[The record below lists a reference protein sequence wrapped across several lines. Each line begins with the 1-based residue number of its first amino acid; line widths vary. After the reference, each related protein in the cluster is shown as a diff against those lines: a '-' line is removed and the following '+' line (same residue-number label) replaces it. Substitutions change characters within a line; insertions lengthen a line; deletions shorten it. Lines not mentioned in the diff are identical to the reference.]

1 MVRVSKAWGDDS
13 CDYENG
19 TGYFLETDTMKRYLF
34 TAFFLLFLGEGCKK
48 EPPVEPPPP
57 PTHQKT
63 IYLTVEDVSCT
74 EAWLKVSL
82 TDLNDPRTIAI
93 TQDGQIKITSRI
105 AGADSVFLLENLL
118 PHRSYRFAAQR
129 MRDTT
134 VTDTSGTVLAAT
146 LDSTSHNFSWQIDT
160 LGDGNSSEL
169 NDVAVVNDT
178 LAYAVGEI
186 YKRDSVGNWDPLPYN
201 LVKWNGERWELKRV
215 PFYYQGS
222 TWYLPLR
229 CITAFAPDDIWFEAG
244 IHWDGTRYITVP
256 YTIDY
261 PARINKSWGTSS
273 RDFYVVGDAG
283 LIAHYDGVR
292 WRRIESG
299 TTLPI
304 NDVFG
309 VSKAGTTE
317 VYAVAA
323 RLDQNEGRKIL
334 KIGSS
339 TVTMLPDSGAS
350 WNLRGI
356 WFTQRGPYYVV
367 GAGVHYKQDVSSS
380 TPWNHYPPGEVT
392 NYYSQAIRGSAR
404 NDVVVVGDFGEIVH
418 FNGMTWKNYLSQT
431 RINGSYYGVSIKGNI
446 IIAVGQV
453 QNRGVVAV
461 GRR

>member
-1 MVRVSKAWGDDS
+1 
-13 CDYENG
+13 
-19 TGYFLETDTMKRYLF
+19 MKRYLF
-34 TAFFLLFLGEGCKK
+34 TAFFFLFLGEGCKK

-63 IYLTVEDVSCT
+63 MYLTVEDVSCT

-186 YKRDSVGNWDPLPYN
+186 YKRDSVGNWDPNAYN
-201 LVKWNGERWELKRV
+201 LVKWNGNTWKLKRI
-215 PFYYQGS
+215 PFIGPCSAVDYP
-222 TWYLPLR
+222 PL
-229 CITAFAPDDIWFEAG
+229 TAIWAFSANHILVTNG
-244 IHWDGTRYITVP
+244 GAIVRYDGTHAVL
-256 YTIDY
+256 DCGMNSLL
-261 PARINKSWGTSS
+261 AGAINKLYATNPQDVYLVGNAGT
-273 RDFYVVGDAG
+273 
-283 LIAHYDGVR
+283 IAHYDGVR

-334 KIGSS
+334 KIGASS
-339 TVTMLPDSGAS
+339 VTMLPDSGAS

-367 GAGVHYKQDVSSS
+367 GAGLHYKQDVSSS